1 MADIAKA
8 WVFSGPDKS
17 FDLQEFEFP
26 VLKKG
31 EILVKNIFCTICK
44 SDLHTFLGTRSGPVP
59 SILGHEILGEIVQL
73 SEDSSHDY
81 WGNSL
86 KTGDLITWTLMASC
100 GKCKNCVRGIPQKC
114 LQIKKYGHEK
124 IGNHYKL
131 TGGFASH
138 THLLPGTTV
147 YRLKNNIDKKIL
159 AGLNCSWATVAA
171 IIRNYGDVK
180 GKNVIIFGAGM
191 LGVVASMMCK
201 EMGAKNIITA
211 EKNNFRLGLIRYFG
225 TDHIIPATLNNG
237 FFKEK
242 LQQYLNTVDVDVI
255 FEMTGANQ
263 AIIQALDI
271 ATVGTEIIL
280 AGSVFPVNNV
290 SFNPEQIV
298 RKLIKIK
305 GVHNYTPADLANA
318 IDFVEKAVTKY
329 PLNLLFEESVFDLES
344 VDKALERAQSGVLH
358 RVAID
363 LS

>member
-1 MADIAKA
+1 MEEFAKA
-8 WVFSGPDKS
+8 WVFNGQDRA
-17 FDLQEFEFP
+17 LEMQEFNLP

-31 EILVKNIFCTICK
+31 EILVKNKFCTICK
-44 SDLHTFLGTRSGPVP
+44 SDLHTFLGKRPGPVP

-73 SEDSSHDY
+73 SEDSLHDY
-81 WGNSL
+81 RGNVL
-86 KTGDLITWTLMASC
+86 KKGDLITWTLIASC
-100 GKCKNCVRGIPQKC
+100 GKCKYCLKGIPQKC
-114 LQIKKYGHEK
+114 LTLKKYGHEK
-124 IGNHYKL
+124 IGNHYQL

-138 THLLPGTTV
+138 THLFPGTSV
-147 YRLKNNIDKKIL
+147 YKLQNKIDKKIL

-171 IIRNYGDVK
+171 AIRNYGDVK

-201 EMGAKNIITA
+201 EMGASNIITV

-225 TDHIIPATLNNG
+225 TDYIIPATLNNG

-242 LQQYLNTVDVDVI
+242 LQQYLHSVDVDVI

-280 AGSVFPVNNV
+280 AGSVFPTNNV
-290 SFNPEQIV
+290 YFNPEQIV

-305 GVHNYTPADLANA
+305 GVHNYTPEDLANV
-318 IDFVEKAVTKY
+318 IDFVEKAVEKY
-329 PLNLLFEESVFDLES
+329 PLNLLFEENVFNLET
-344 VDKALERAQSGVLH
+344 VYKALETAQSGILH

-363 LS
+363 LN